1 MFRRRMI
8 LTILLALVGIVGCV
22 AGFQLIPVSRPDD
35 VTLSFDLQVV
45 LGGNTVE
52 RSAVSY
58 QLWLQHPTPIL
69 VTGDEGTIE
78 AELLRLGVPPS
89 AILHEMAAS
98 TTWENAE
105 FSLPDLKDQDAESVV
120 LVTSWFHTVRAL
132 KCFEKQENKIHFTTA
147 SDDRP
152 QKFTWTDFKLATKER
167 GKSLGYVIMHG
178 INPWGMEQ

>member
-1 MFRRRMI
+1 M
-8 LTILLALVGIVGCV
+8 ILLALVGIAGCI

-35 VTLSFDLQVV
+35 VTLDFDMQVV

-58 QLWLQHPTPIL
+58 GLWLQHPTPIL
-69 VTGDEGTIE
+69 VTGDEGTIQ
-78 AELLRLGVPPS
+78 AELLRLGVPRS
-89 AILHEMAAS
+89 AILHETAAN

-105 FSLPDLKDQDAESVV
+105 FSLPYLTEQRADSVV

-132 KCFEKQENKIHFTTA
+132 KCFAKQEAKIHFTTA
-147 SDDRP
+147 SDVRP
-152 QKFTWTDFKLATKER
+152 PRFSWPAWKLVTKER
-167 GKSLGYVIMHG
+167 CKALAYGIAYG